1 MIDSSKKKYDNSDIS
16 LHEVRYSLTDLL
28 NEVQSEKETSTL
40 GQEIVDQSEI
50 TKLFNRKKKVRRGK
64 SGK

>member
-1 MIDSSKKKYDNSDIS
+1 MIDSSKKHKKSNVN
-16 LHEVRYSLTDLL
+16 LHEVRYSLTDILE
-28 NEVQSEKETSTL
+28 EVQSEKETSTL

-50 TKLFNRKKKVRRGK
+50 SKLFKRKKKVSRGK

>member
-1 MIDSSKKKYDNSDIS
+1 MIDSSKKKYDNSDLS
-16 LHEVRYSLTDLL
+16 LHEVRYSLTDIL
-28 NEVQSEKETSTL
+28 NEVQAEKETSTL

>member
-28 NEVQSEKETSTL
+28 NEVQAEKETSTL

>member
-1 MIDSSKKKYDNSDIS
+1 MIDSSKRKYEKSELN
-16 LHEVRYSLTDLL
+16 LHEVRYSLADLL
-28 NEVQSEKETSTL
+28 QEVQAEKETSTL

-50 TKLFNRKKKVRRGK
+50 SKLFNRKKKVSRGK